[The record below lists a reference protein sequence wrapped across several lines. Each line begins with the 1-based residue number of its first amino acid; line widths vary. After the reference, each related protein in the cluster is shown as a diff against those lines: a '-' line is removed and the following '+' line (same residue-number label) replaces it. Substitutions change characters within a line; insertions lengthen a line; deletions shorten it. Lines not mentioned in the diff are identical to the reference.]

1 MTATLN
7 ERFTKVLARAAAR
20 LDLPGDNPTLTLARQ
35 FGIGGFVAR
44 HLSTSGNRVEFRHE
58 VLVRRL
64 FERVLLEK
72 ASELSSALTTRGIP
86 HFFLKGVV
94 VARWL
99 YEPGER
105 YFVDVDLYVAPE
117 ARMSAVD
124 TLQAI
129 GYRELPPA
137 RQSGPAELRS
147 GVTLVSESRR
157 AALDAVNLD
166 VHWGIEPVER
176 LLPRADTPLPDA
188 VWHRVTRVSSLPA
201 PAPEHHAA
209 LILHHLVHHDL
220 LHIRSLLDF
229 ALLCQRL
236 SHDAGQEFEE
246 TARSLGVLRVAR
258 AVSATLVQDL
268 GLDPPPGIGPA
279 PQDWRGRRLA
289 RLLELEWWLTW
300 AGAASAHEHVAV
312 TPRRV
317 ARRLLLLDRLGSARH
332 MFADAVW
339 PPREFLR
346 WRWPEARFVRVRHLL
361 GVARKILRP
370 QPVRGR

>member
-1 MTATLN
+1 MTVSVGG
-7 ERFTKVLARAAAR
+7 RFTQVLASAAAR
-20 LDLPGDNPTLTLARQ
+20 LGIPGDDAALTLARQ

-44 HLSTSGNRVEFRHE
+44 HLSTSGNPVKSRRD
-58 VLVRRL
+58 VLARRL

-72 ASELSSALTTRGIP
+72 ASELSSALAARGIP

-105 YFVDVDLYVAPE
+105 HFVDVDLYVAPE

-124 TLQAI
+124 TLKTI

-137 RQSGPAELRS
+137 RQSGPVELRP
-147 GVTLVSESRR
+147 GVALVSESRQ
-157 AALDAVNLD
+157 AALDAVSLD
-166 VHWGIEPVER
+166 VHWGIEPVDR

-229 ALLCQRL
+229 ALLCQHL

-246 TARSLGVLRVAR
+246 TARRLGILRVAR
-258 AVSATLVQDL
+258 TVSATLAQDL

-279 PQDWRGRRLA
+279 PRDWRGRRLA

-300 AGAASAHEHVAV
+300 AGAASAHEHAAV

-317 ARRLLLLDRLGSARH
+317 ARRLLLLDRLESARH
-332 MFADAVW
+332 LFADAVW

-346 WRWPEARFVRVRHLL
+346 WRWPEARLVRARHLS
-361 GVARKILRP
+361 GVARKILKP
-370 QPVRGR
+370 